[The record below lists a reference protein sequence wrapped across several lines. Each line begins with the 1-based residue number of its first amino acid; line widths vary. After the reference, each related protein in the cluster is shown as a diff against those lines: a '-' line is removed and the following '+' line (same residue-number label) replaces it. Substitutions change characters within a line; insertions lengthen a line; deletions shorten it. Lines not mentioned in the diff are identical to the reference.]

1 MAKMYTKKE
10 LDMAVKKAVAKLKLK
25 KGGSVRRKKRPMNA
39 FMKAVNKARKSG
51 AKSFSYNGSTY
62 TAKKTKTGMVVY
74 AK

>member
-39 FMKAVNKARKSG
+39 FMKAKEKARKSG
-51 AKSFSYNGSTY
+51 ASSFTY
-62 TAKKTKTGMVVY
+62 KGKTYRKKKRCLINCY
-74 AK
+74 Y